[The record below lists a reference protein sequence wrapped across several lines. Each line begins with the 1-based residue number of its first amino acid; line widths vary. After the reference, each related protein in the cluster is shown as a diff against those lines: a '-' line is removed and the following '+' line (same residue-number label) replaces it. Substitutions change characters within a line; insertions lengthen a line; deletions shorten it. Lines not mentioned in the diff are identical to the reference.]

1 VKHPVP
7 QVGPIDDLIEATLQR
22 TGARAGL
29 RVSTA
34 AAAAS
39 GVAPEKEREQQKD
52 KQKDKPRASVDPGV
66 DERLT
71 EQLKKGVAALL
82 DKKAEKLVVLNLQG
96 LTTISDY
103 FVLATAGSNRQA
115 QALSDAVEL
124 ALKAVG
130 RRPLSIEGYS
140 SAAWILLDYGDVVFH
155 VFHDEARRFY
165 GLERLWGDAPNAT
178 AAFR

>member
-22 TGARAGL
+22 AGARTGARAGT
-29 RVSTA
+29 S
-34 AAAAS
+34 
-39 GVAPEKEREQQKD
+39 APER
-52 KQKDKPRASVDPGV
+52 PRATADPAI
-66 DERLT
+66 DERLMAH
-71 EQLKKGVAALL
+71 LKKGVAALL
-82 DKKAEKLVVLNLQG
+82 DKKADKLVVLNLQG

-115 QALSDAVEL
+115 QALADAIEM
-124 ALKAVG
+124 ALKAEG
-130 RRPLSIEGYS
+130 RRPLSIEGYQ
-140 SAAWILLDYGDVVFH
+140 SAVWILIDYGDVVFH

-165 GLERLWGDAPNAT
+165 GLERLWGDAPDAT

>member
-1 VKHPVP
+1 MKHPVP

-22 TGARAGL
+22 TGARTGA
-29 RVSTA
+29 RASSAVS
-34 AAAAS
+34 
-39 GVAPEKEREQQKD
+39 GEAPEKQSEKQRER
-52 KQKDKPRASVDPGV
+52 PRASVDPAI

-96 LTTISDY
+96 LTTIADY
-103 FVLATAGSNRQA
+103 FVLATAGSDRQA

-124 ALKAVG
+124 ALKAAG

-165 GLERLWGDAPNAT
+165 GLERLWGDAPDAT

>member
-1 VKHPVP
+1 MKHPVP
-7 QVGPIDDLIEATLQR
+7 QLGPIDDLIEATLQQ

-29 RVSTA
+29 RASAA

-39 GVAPEKEREQQKD
+39 GDVSG

-103 FVLATAGSNRQA
+103 FVLATAGSDRQA

-124 ALKAVG
+124 ALKAAG

-165 GLERLWGDAPNAT
+165 GLERLWGDAPDAT
-178 AAFR
+178 ATFR

>member
-1 VKHPVP
+1 VRHPVP
-7 QVGPIDDLIEATLQR
+7 QLGPIDDLIEATLQR

-29 RVSTA
+29 RVSSA

-39 GVAPEKEREQQKD
+39 GDAPEKHR
-52 KQKDKPRASVDPGV
+52 DKPRASVDPSI

-103 FVLATAGSNRQA
+103 FVLATAGSDRQA

-124 ALKAVG
+124 ALKAAG

-155 VFHDEARRFY
+155 VFHHEARRFY
-165 GLERLWGDAPNAT
+165 GLERLWGDAPDAT

>member
-1 VKHPVP
+1 VRHPVP
-7 QVGPIDDLIEATLQR
+7 QLGPIDDLIEATLQR

-29 RVSTA
+29 RASSSA
-34 AAAAS
+34 AATS
-39 GVAPEKEREQQKD
+39 GDAPEKHR
-52 KQKDKPRASVDPGV
+52 DKPRASVDPSI

-103 FVLATAGSNRQA
+103 FVLATAGSDRQA

-124 ALKAVG
+124 ALKVAG

-165 GLERLWGDAPNAT
+165 GLERLWGDAPDAT

>member
-22 TGARAGL
+22 TGARSGA
-29 RVSTA
+29 RASAA

-39 GVAPEKEREQQKD
+39 GDAPEKSKE
-52 KQKDKPRASVDPGV
+52 KPRASIDPAI

-103 FVLATAGSNRQA
+103 FVLATAGSDRQA
-115 QALSDAVEL
+115 QALSDAVEM
-124 ALKAVG
+124 ALKAAG

-165 GLERLWGDAPNAT
+165 GLERLWGDAPDAT

>member
-1 VKHPVP
+1 VRHPVP
-7 QVGPIDDLIEATLQR
+7 QLGPIDDLIEATLQR

-29 RVSTA
+29 RASSA

-39 GVAPEKEREQQKD
+39 GAAPEKHR
-52 KQKDKPRASVDPGV
+52 DKPRASVDPSI

-103 FVLATAGSNRQA
+103 FVLATAGSDRQA

-124 ALKAVG
+124 ALKAAG

-165 GLERLWGDAPNAT
+165 GLERLWGDAPDAT

>member
-1 VKHPVP
+1 MKHPVP

-22 TGARAGL
+22 TGARSGA
-29 RVSTA
+29 RAAA

-39 GVAPEKEREQQKD
+39 GDAPQKQGERQKER
-52 KQKDKPRASVDPGV
+52 PRASVDPGV

-103 FVLATAGSNRQA
+103 FVLATAGSDRQA

-124 ALKAVG
+124 ALKAAG

-165 GLERLWGDAPNAT
+165 GLERLWGDAPDAT

>member
-1 VKHPVP
+1 MTAERSR
-7 QVGPIDDLIEATLQR
+7 QVVSEAKGRASFPRGLAGRNGRADLALW
-22 TGARAGL
+22 A
-29 RVSTA
+29 
-34 AAAAS
+34 
-39 GVAPEKEREQQKD
+39 
-52 KQKDKPRASVDPGV
+52 PRASVDPGI

-103 FVLATAGSNRQA
+103 FVLATAGSDRQA

-124 ALKAVG
+124 ALKAAG

-165 GLERLWGDAPNAT
+165 GLERLWGDAPDAT

>member
-1 VKHPVP
+1 M
-7 QVGPIDDLIEATLQR
+7 DDLIEATLQR
-22 TGARAGL
+22 TGARSGTRASAAG
-29 RVSTA
+29 
-34 AAAAS
+34 AAAS
-39 GVAPEKEREQQKD
+39 GEASEKQSERQKD
-52 KQKDKPRASVDPGV
+52 RPRPAADPGL

-103 FVLATAGSNRQA
+103 FVLATAGSDRQA

-165 GLERLWGDAPNAT
+165 GLERLWGDAPDAT

>member
-1 VKHPVP
+1 MRHPVP
-7 QVGPIDDLIEATLQR
+7 QLGPIDDLIEATLQR

-29 RVSTA
+29 RASAA

-39 GVAPEKEREQQKD
+39 GDAPEKHR
-52 KQKDKPRASVDPGV
+52 DKPSASVDPSI

-103 FVLATAGSNRQA
+103 FVLATAGSDRQA
-115 QALSDAVEL
+115 QALSDAVEV
-124 ALKAVG
+124 ALKAAG

-165 GLERLWGDAPNAT
+165 GLERLWGDAPDAT

>member
-1 VKHPVP
+1 MRHPVP
-7 QVGPIDDLIEATLQR
+7 QLGPIDDLIEATLQR

-29 RVSTA
+29 RASSAV
-34 AAAAS
+34 AAAS
-39 GVAPEKEREQQKD
+39 GDAPEKHR
-52 KQKDKPRASVDPGV
+52 DKPRASVDPSI

-103 FVLATAGSNRQA
+103 FVLATAGSDRQA
-115 QALSDAVEL
+115 QALSDAVEV
-124 ALKAVG
+124 ALKAAG

-165 GLERLWGDAPNAT
+165 GLERLWGDAPDAT

>member
-1 VKHPVP
+1 MGPV
-7 QVGPIDDLIEATLQR
+7 DDLIEATLQR
-22 TGARAGL
+22 TGARSGA
-29 RVSTA
+29 RATA
-34 AAAAS
+34 AAAAAS
-39 GVAPEKEREQQKD
+39 QDAPERS
-52 KQKDKPRASVDPGV
+52 RASADPAI

-71 EQLKKGVAALL
+71 EQLKRGVAALL

-103 FVLATAGSNRQA
+103 FVLATAGSDRQA

-124 ALKAVG
+124 ALKTVG

-165 GLERLWGDAPNAT
+165 GLERLWGDAPDAT

>member
-1 VKHPVP
+1 MKHPVP
-7 QVGPIDDLIEATLQR
+7 QVGPIDDLIEATLQK
-22 TGARAGL
+22 TGARAGF
-29 RVSTA
+29 RSSPQASAPGA
-34 AAAAS
+34 AT
-39 GVAPEKEREQQKD
+39 ER
-52 KQKDKPRASVDPGV
+52 PRASADPGV

-103 FVLATAGSNRQA
+103 FVLATAGSDRQA

-124 ALKAVG
+124 ALKAAG

-140 SAAWILLDYGDVVFH
+140 SAAWILLDYGEVVFH

-165 GLERLWGDAPNAT
+165 GLERLWGDAPDAT

>member
-1 VKHPVP
+1 
-7 QVGPIDDLIEATLQR
+7 VGPIDDLIEATLQR

-29 RVSTA
+29 RASSA
-34 AAAAS
+34 AAEAS
-39 GVAPEKEREQQKD
+39 GEAAEKQRD
-52 KQKDKPRASVDPGV
+52 KQREKPRASADPAI

-103 FVLATAGSNRQA
+103 FVLATAGSDRQA

-124 ALKAVG
+124 ALKSVG

-165 GLERLWGDAPNAT
+165 GLERLWGDAPDAT
-178 AAFR
+178 SAFR